1 VAVYSAIPGP
11 RSDGRSSLR
20 TFHRQSPGHVLG
32 RRGGER
38 VGHGAIGEEAEVPE
52 ALQLEHRRGEVA
64 RVVAPQVQSAGLG
77 PLLEIGVFPQN
88 KKEIGRQY
96 DRIKTISVDND
107 SAYGVS

>member
-38 VGHGAIGEEAEVPE
+38 VGHGAVGKEAEVPE

-77 PLLEIGVFPQN
+77 PLLEIGVSPKR
-88 KKEIGRQY
+88 KKKKGRQQ
-96 DRIKTISVDND
+96 DKIKTTRV
-107 SAYGVS
+107 

>member
-1 VAVYSAIPGP
+1 
-11 RSDGRSSLR
+11 
-20 TFHRQSPGHVLG
+20 
-32 RRGGER
+32 
-38 VGHGAIGEEAEVPE
+38 
-52 ALQLEHRRGEVA
+52 
-64 RVVAPQVQSAGLG
+64 VVAPQVQSAGLG